1 MSLRPPQ
8 NLGGPPRPES
18 LERALQAEFLA
29 EQAQSLGEA
38 GRRVEASLEALRTF
52 DGAGKG
58 GNDRGA
64 LVEDA
69 AYAVWSLFVQR
80 ELAGL
85 RSQAEVIRHYAIP
98 REVLNSVGRV
108 TTRPVTRR
116 EP

>member
-8 NLGGPPRPES
+8 NPQNPARPES

-38 GRRVEASLEALRTF
+38 GRRVEASLAALRACDATNPQ
-52 DGAGKG
+52 GQE
-58 GNDRGA
+58 RQT

-108 TTRPVTRR
+108 TARPATRR
-116 EP
+116 